1 MVPNSCQDTE
11 FPWGCHKMEKK
22 KKKKSLRLKAEEPQ
36 WETVPSCD
44 M

>member
-22 KKKKSLRLKAEEPQ
+22 KKKSLRLKAEEPQ

>member
-22 KKKKSLRLKAEEPQ
+22 KKSLRLKAEEPQ

>member
-22 KKKKSLRLKAEEPQ
+22 KSLWLKAEEPQ
-36 WETVPSCD
+36 WETVPSWD
-44 M
+44 L